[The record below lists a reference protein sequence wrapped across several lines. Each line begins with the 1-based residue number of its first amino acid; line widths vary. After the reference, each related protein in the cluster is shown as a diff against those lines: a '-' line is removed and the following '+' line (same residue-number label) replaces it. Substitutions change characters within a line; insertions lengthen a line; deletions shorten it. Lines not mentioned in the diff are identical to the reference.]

1 MASRIGKNI
10 SVSIFGQSH
19 SAGVGCVVEGIP
31 AGKKIG
37 LDELQAFLS
46 RRAPGGMPWSTPRK
60 EADLPEFLG
69 GLVNGVTCGAPLA
82 ALIRNTNTKSS
93 DYDELRRVPRPG
105 HADYVANM
113 KFHGAQDVSGG
124 GHFSGRLTAPL
135 CIAGGIAIQ
144 LLRDEGVEVGAHIA
158 RIAGIA
164 DDSFALHG
172 LSSTDV
178 HVAHAKTF
186 PVLNDAQGERM
197 IAAIVE
203 AREAGDSVG
212 GIVECAA
219 TGMPVG
225 VGEPMFDG
233 VENAVARMLFGIPAV
248 KGVEFGRG
256 FDVADMR
263 GSENNDGMRI
273 EDGRVVFESNNAGG
287 ANGGITTGEPVVVR
301 CAFKPTPSISR
312 AQHSIDMQAGTNEG
326 LSVHGRHDPCV
337 VVRAVPVVEA
347 AVALA
352 LYDLLLESRMD

>member
-1 MASRIGKNI
+1 MKGSK
-10 SVSIFGQSH
+10 SVPTS
-19 SAGVGCVVEGIP
+19 
-31 AGKKIG
+31 
-37 LDELQAFLS
+37 
-46 RRAPGGMPWSTPRK
+46 
-60 EADLPEFLG
+60 
-69 GLVNGVTCGAPLA
+69 
-82 ALIRNTNTKSS
+82 
-93 DYDELRRVPRPG
+93 
-105 HADYVANM
+105 
-113 KFHGAQDVSGG
+113 
-124 GHFSGRLTAPL
+124 
-135 CIAGGIAIQ
+135 
-144 LLRDEGVEVGAHIA
+144 

-164 DDSFALHG
+164 DDAFALHG

-197 IAAIVE
+197 IAAIAE

-212 GIVECAA
+212 GVVECAA

-273 EDGRVVFESNNAGG
+273 VDGRVVFESNNAGG

-352 LYDLLLESRMD
+352 LYELRLESRMD

>member
-19 SAGVGCVVEGIP
+19 SAGIGCVVEGIP
-31 AGKKIG
+31 AGKKID
-37 LDELQAFLS
+37 LDELHAFLS

-144 LLRDEGVEVGAHIA
+144 LLRDEGIEVGAHIA

-164 DDSFALHG
+164 DDAFALQG
-172 LSSTDV
+172 LSSSDV
-178 HVAHAKTF
+178 HAAHAKPF

-197 IAAIVE
+197 IAAIAE

-212 GIVECAA
+212 GI
-219 TGMPVG
+219 
-225 VGEPMFDG
+225 
-233 VENAVARMLFGIPAV
+233 
-248 KGVEFGRG
+248 VEFGRG

-312 AQHSIDMQAGTNEG
+312 AQHSIDMQAGANED

>member
-10 SVSIFGQSH
+10 TVSIFGQSH
-19 SAGVGCVVEGIP
+19 SAGIGCVIEGIP
-31 AGKKIG
+31 AGKRID
-37 LDELQAFLS
+37 LDELQAFLT

-69 GLVNGVTCGAPLA
+69 GIVDGVTCGAPLA
-82 ALIRNTNTKSS
+82 AVIRNTNTKSA

-105 HADYVANM
+105 HADYVANL
-113 KFHGAQDVSGG
+113 KFHGAQDVAGG

-135 CIAGGIAIQ
+135 CIAGGIALQ
-144 LLRDEGVEVGAHIA
+144 LLREQGVEVGAHIA
-158 RIAGIA
+158 NIAGIS
-164 DDSFALHG
+164 DDAFALHG
-172 LSSTDV
+172 LSAEDIHRAGSK
-178 HVAHAKTF
+178 AF
-186 PVLNDAQGERM
+186 PVNNDGSGERM
-197 IAAIVE
+197 ISAIAQ
-203 AREAGDSVG
+203 AREEGDSVG

-219 TGMPVG
+219 VGMPAG

-233 VENAVARMLFGIPAV
+233 VENAIARVLFGIPAV
-248 KGVEFGRG
+248 KGIKSDRG
-256 FDVADMR
+256 FETSQLR
-263 GSENNDGMRI
+263 GSQNNDAMRVKN
-273 EDGRVVFESNNAGG
+273 GVVAFESNNAGG

-301 CAFKPTPSISR
+301 CAFKPTPSISKP
-312 AQHSIDMQAGTNEG
+312 QHSIDMQALCNEE

>member
-1 MASRIGKNI
+1 
-10 SVSIFGQSH
+10 
-19 SAGVGCVVEGIP
+19 
-31 AGKKIG
+31 
-37 LDELQAFLS
+37 
-46 RRAPGGMPWSTPRK
+46 
-60 EADLPEFLG
+60 
-69 GLVNGVTCGAPLA
+69 
-82 ALIRNTNTKSS
+82 
-93 DYDELRRVPRPG
+93 
-105 HADYVANM
+105 
-113 KFHGAQDVSGG
+113 
-124 GHFSGRLTAPL
+124 
-135 CIAGGIAIQ
+135 
-144 LLRDEGVEVGAHIA
+144 
-158 RIAGIA
+158 
-164 DDSFALHG
+164 
-172 LSSTDV
+172 
-178 HVAHAKTF
+178 
-186 PVLNDAQGERM
+186 M
-197 IAAIVE
+197 IAAIAE

-312 AQHSIDMQAGTNEG
+312 AQHSIDMQAGTNED